1 MVMSTAKM
9 PASKMPASKMPASK
23 MHRLNGPYYD
33 DLTTGTV
40 LPQLPAVTITDADN
54 VAYRSTT
61 GDENRF
67 AADRSAYHT
76 ASGSSGSLV
85 NPGLV
90 LQLSIGLSTSA
101 TRHAIANLFYR
112 GVLVQRPVEVGET
125 VQSTTTVLGM
135 ADSRPK
141 GDLNRGKVLLGI
153 ETVGTNGPIANYQRC
168 ALLPARGDAPGFS
181 DDVGSATSSPDPDFS
196 SVIPAWDLSA
206 LPELSVGAG
215 ETVEDPME
223 DHIDLAAAFAR
234 MTFNQAM
241 VHRSAFATAYPT
253 RLVYGGHVI
262 ALAQASA
269 TRVFPGMATV
279 LGWKRCNHTAPAFEG
294 DTLSF
299 THTLKSVEYAGSG
312 NMLTIETAGYR
323 RTVDAEPEQLLDWE
337 YVSLHR

>member
-1 MVMSTAKM
+1 
-9 PASKMPASKMPASK
+9 

-33 DLTTGTV
+33 DLTPGTE
-40 LPQLPAVTITDADN
+40 LPKLPAVTITDADN
-54 VAYRSTT
+54 VAYRSIT
-61 GDENRF
+61 GDENRL
-67 AADRSAYHT
+67 AADRSSYAA
-76 ASGSSGSLV
+76 ASGSSGALA

-90 LQLSIGLSTSA
+90 VQLSIGLSTSA

-153 ETVGTNGPIANYQRC
+153 DTVGSNGPIASYQRC
-168 ALLPARGDAPGFS
+168 ALLPARGAAPGFS
-181 DDVGSATSSPDPDFS
+181 DDVGSATSAPDPDYS
-196 SVIPAWDLSA
+196 SVIPEWDLSA
-206 LPELSVGAG
+206 LPDLPVAAG
-215 ETVEDPME
+215 EIVEDPME

-241 VHRSAFATAYPT
+241 VHRSEFATTYPT

-299 THTLKSVEYAGSG
+299 THTLKSVDFAGSG
-312 NMLTIETAGYR
+312 QMLTIETAGFR
-323 RTVDAEPEQLLDWE
+323 RTADAEPEQLLDWE
-337 YVSLHR
+337 YVALHK